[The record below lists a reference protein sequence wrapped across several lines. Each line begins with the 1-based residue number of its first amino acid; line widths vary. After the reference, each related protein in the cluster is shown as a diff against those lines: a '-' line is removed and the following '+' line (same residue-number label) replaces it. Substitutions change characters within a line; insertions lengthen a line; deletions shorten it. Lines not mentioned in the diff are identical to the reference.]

1 MISKLLYRCKIHF
14 SWSLYVSDHVA
25 VSLPGGRI
33 LVSAGSMASLH
44 SASQLYILDPT
55 DEKPTWRLLIV
66 LGRPL
71 RFAWG
76 HSISVVGGRRAIV
89 LGGQTGEEAIKHFSK
104 GLFHMG
110 LILCGLDGTHIG
122 SLYLSNLVVR
132 ASIDCEDPLCE
143 IDGVPIGT
151 EYCKVFVSKV
161 KKLNAGLETTFRG
174 LRTGGEPIGRYVMW
188 HSIHILSDY
197 VMIFSHIDI
206 GAYC

>member
-1 MISKLLYRCKIHF
+1 MIQADRSFHNLVLKMHMKFPYSNDLADVLVVERFLEKGMISKLLYRCKIHF

-44 SASQLYILDPT
+44 SASQLYILDPN
-55 DEKPTWRLLIV
+55 DEKPTWRLLNV

-132 ASIDCEDPLCE
+132 ASID
-143 IDGVPIGT
+143 
-151 EYCKVFVSKV
+151 
-161 KKLNAGLETTFRG
+161 
-174 LRTGGEPIGRYVMW
+174 W
-188 HSIHILSDY
+188 
-197 VMIFSHIDI
+197 
-206 GAYC
+206 